1 MSVWPGDVSPAALR
15 PVNRHGV
22 GVGGSADLSSLRCLD
37 AKNSPTIG
45 MCLAYST
52 DVSLP
57 ARDWRGRAG
66 ERGRMSGRSV
76 TNNFGCTAPRPAD
89 FSIMGW
95 NRLCCELAQRGN
107 ASKFLR

>member
-22 GVGGSADLSSLRCLD
+22 GVGRSADLSSLRCLD

-57 ARDWRGRAG
+57 RGTGGGGPGSGVGCQGAPLPTTSDAPHPGLPTSQLWAG
-66 ERGRMSGRSV
+66 IDYAVNWHNAAMRRS
-76 TNNFGCTAPRPAD
+76 F
-89 FSIMGW
+89 
-95 NRLCCELAQRGN
+95 
-107 ASKFLR
+107 